1 MKQFKKD
8 SKNMIVLGVGLGV
21 GSAAIANAGGNVA
34 GVSAMSS
41 KMGMMGNLAGT
52 GAVLRTMKKL
62 KVK

>member
-1 MKQFKKD
+1 MKQYKKD
-8 SKNMIVLGVGLGV
+8 AKNMIVLGVGLGV

-41 KMGMMGNLAGT
+41 KMGIIGSLSGT
-52 GAVLRTMKKL
+52 GAVLRTMKKI